1 VNAQFGL
8 RIGLVGCGYQG
19 GNFVNAIAADKV
31 MRVVACADP
40 DPVAAAATAARAGNA
55 AVHASVEDL
64 LTGSEVDAVIVATSH
79 DALFACSMAAIRAGK
94 PVLVEKPIALNERD
108 AILLQEAAAGKGVC
122 FMSGYSFR
130 HLAAWQKAHEL
141 LQAGVV
147 GEIHTICGRIGIGPM
162 STGWRARLETG
173 GGPMFYVGSHLI
185 DQMLWCMADD
195 PVEVSSHIR
204 RRADTGADETTTFQI
219 KFARGAIAQG
229 MVTQTA
235 IGGLHHALEVHGRQG
250 RLNLN
255 GYGFTVGLTLV
266 SGVNPAYAQPTAIA
280 FPQIEDLRILMHRP
294 QLAEFSAAI
303 RERRQPACSAA
314 DGRIALRVIDA
325 LFQSDRIGQPVRLD

>member
-1 VNAQFGL
+1 VNTQSGL

-19 GNFVNAIAADKV
+19 GNFVNAIAADTA

-40 DPVAAAATAARAGNA
+40 DQAAVAATAARAGNA
-55 AVHASVEDL
+55 AIYASAEEL
-64 LTGSEVDAVIVATSH
+64 LNGSEVDAVIVAASH

-94 PVLVEKPIALNERD
+94 PVLVEKPIALNEMD
-108 AILLQEAAAGKGVC
+108 AILLQEAAAANGVC

-130 HLAAWQKAHEL
+130 YITAWQKAHEL
-141 LQAGVV
+141 LKAGAV

-185 DQMLWCMADD
+185 DQMLWYMADD

-204 RRADTGADETTTFQI
+204 CRADTGADETTTFQVR
-219 KFARGAIAQG
+219 FAQGAVAQG

-235 IGGLHHALEVHGRQG
+235 TGGLNHGLDVYGRQG
-250 RLNLN
+250 RISLN
-255 GYGFTVGLTLV
+255 GYGFTVGLTV
-266 SGVNPAYAQPTAIA
+266 ASGANPAYAQPTSFA
-280 FPQIEDLRILMHRP
+280 FPQIEDLRIVMHRP
-294 QLAEFSAAI
+294 QLAEFAAVI

-314 DGRIALRVIDA
+314 DGRIALKVIDA
-325 LFQSDRIGQPVRLD
+325 LFQSDRTGQPVRLG